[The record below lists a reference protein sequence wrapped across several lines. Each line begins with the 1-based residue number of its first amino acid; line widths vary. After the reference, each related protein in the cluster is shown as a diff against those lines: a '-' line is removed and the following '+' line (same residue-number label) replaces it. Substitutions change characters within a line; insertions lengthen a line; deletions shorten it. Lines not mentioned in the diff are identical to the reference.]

1 MNYYIDFEATQ
12 FSNRII
18 SVGCVNEKGDEFYS
32 LVNPQRE
39 LTKFIKEL
47 THITQEEVD
56 AAPSADEVFEALWEF
71 CSHDDEAPTFICYGD
86 SDGLFAKATMEK
98 MATTFKAKS
107 ILSYIYANIID
118 YCPLTRVHFGIH
130 SSVKLIKV
138 ANYYSGQENEQV
150 HNALEDAKLL
160 KYVYEQIQEHDE
172 EFDAFPE
179 YRAKK
184 AADKIKNAEAAA
196 KAKAPKG
203 ETMYFR
209 LKKGKVVETFPT
221 LEEAIC
227 WVLEHKF
234 SEATRAT
241 AKPENIGKRIRAAAG
256 QRKQYCSITW
266 AMSK

>member
-18 SVGCVNEKGDEFYS
+18 SVGCVNEKGEEFYS

-56 AAPSADEVFEALWEF
+56 AAPSADEVFESLWEF

-86 SDGLFAKATMEK
+86 SDGTFAKATLDK

-107 ILSYIYANIID
+107 MLSYIYANIID
-118 YCPLTRVHFGIH
+118 YCPLTRVHFGIS

-138 ANYYSGQENEQV
+138 ANYYSGQEYEQV
-150 HNALEDAKLL
+150 HNALDDAKLL

-184 AADKIKNAEAAA
+184 AAEKIKNEEAAA
-196 KAKAPKG
+196 KAKNPKA
-203 ETMYFR
+203 EAMYFR
-209 LKKGKVVETFPT
+209 LKKGKVVETYTT
-221 LEEAIC
+221 LEDAIA

-241 AKPENIGKRIRAAAG
+241 AKAENVGKRIRAAAG
-256 QRKQYCSITW
+256 QRKQYCSVTW

>member
-32 LVNPQRE
+32 LVNPERE
-39 LTKFIKEL
+39 LTKFIKEF

-56 AAPSADEVFEALWEF
+56 AAPSADEVFEQLWEF
-71 CSHDDEAPTFICYGD
+71 CSKDDEAPTFICYGD
-86 SDGLFAKATMEK
+86 SDGKFAKATLEK
-98 MATTFKAKS
+98 MATSFKAKS
-107 ILSYIYANIID
+107 MLSYIYANIID
-118 YCPLTRVHFGIH
+118 YCPQTRIHFGIH
-130 SSVKLIKV
+130 SSIKLIKV
-138 ANYYSGQENEQV
+138 ANYYSGQEYEQT

-160 KYVYEQIQEHDE
+160 KYVYEQMQEHDN

-179 YRAKK
+179 YRATK
-184 AADKIKNAEAAA
+184 AAA
-196 KAKAPKG
+196 KIKASEGKEKEPPK
-203 ETMYFR
+203 EVMYFR

>member
-18 SVGCVNEKGDEFYS
+18 SVGCVNEKGEEFYS

-39 LTKFIKEL
+39 LTKFITEL

-56 AAPSADEVFEALWEF
+56 AAPSADEVFESLWEF

-86 SDGLFAKATMEK
+86 SDGTFAKATLDK

-107 ILSYIYANIID
+107 MLSYIYANIID
-118 YCPLTRVHFGIH
+118 YCPLTRVHFGIS

-138 ANYYSGQENEQV
+138 ANYYSGQEYEQV
-150 HNALEDAKLL
+150 HNALDDAKLL

-184 AADKIKNAEAAA
+184 AAEKIKNEEAAA
-196 KAKAPKG
+196 KAKNPKA
-203 ETMYFR
+203 EAMYFR
-209 LKKGKVVETFPT
+209 LKKGKVVETYTT
-221 LEEAIC
+221 LEDAIA

-241 AKPENIGKRIRAAAG
+241 AKAENVGKRIRAAAG
-256 QRKQYCSITW
+256 QRKQYCSVTW

>member
-86 SDGLFAKATMEK
+86 SDGAFAKATLDK

-107 ILSYIYANIID
+107 MLSYIYANIID

-130 SSVKLIKV
+130 SSVKLIRV

-184 AADKIKNAEAAA
+184 AAEKIKNEEAAV

-209 LKKGKVVETFPT
+209 LKKGKVVETYTT
-221 LEEAIC
+221 LEDAIA

-241 AKPENIGKRIRAAAG
+241 AKAENVGKRIRAAAG
-256 QRKQYCSITW
+256 QRKQYCSVTW

>member
-18 SVGCVNEKGDEFYS
+18 SVGCVNEKGEEFYS

-39 LTKFIKEL
+39 LTKFITEL
-47 THITQEEVD
+47 THITQEEVN
-56 AAPSADEVFEALWEF
+56 AAPSADEVFESLWEF

-86 SDGLFAKATMEK
+86 SDGTFAKATLDK

-107 ILSYIYANIID
+107 MLSYIYANIID
-118 YCPLTRVHFGIH
+118 YCPLTRVHFGIS

-138 ANYYSGQENEQV
+138 ANYYSGQEYEQV
-150 HNALEDAKLL
+150 HNALDDAKLL

-184 AADKIKNAEAAA
+184 AAEKIKNEEAAA
-196 KAKAPKG
+196 KAKNPKA
-203 ETMYFR
+203 EAMYFR
-209 LKKGKVVETFPT
+209 LKKGKVVETYTT
-221 LEEAIC
+221 LEDAIA

-241 AKPENIGKRIRAAAG
+241 AKAENVGKRIRAAAG
-256 QRKQYCSITW
+256 QRKQYCSVTW